1 MCRALT
7 LLSHLG
13 LALQSKG
20 PVPHRQA
27 VHNSD
32 IPQRAVPW
40 EHDSNACKSCWDVL
54 TSPAPPAKEAPHQP
68 RPIPISLVL
77 STDRSGKR
85 PAWLVYVWP
94 LSLQGP
100 RLLLCFAHRC
110 VPSTGDRDARHTL
123 SQACLWVKLV
133 CLDHQPWHMPCL
145 RGVGPLPLS
154 HGALS
159 SEF

>member
-54 TSPAPPAKEAPHQP
+54 TSPCHLLTSAPSHPHFTGSQH
-68 RPIPISLVL
+68 RPLWE
-77 STDRSGKR
+77 T
-85 PAWLVYVWP
+85 
-94 LSLQGP
+94 
-100 RLLLCFAHRC
+100 
-110 VPSTGDRDARHTL
+110 
-123 SQACLWVKLV
+123 ACLACVRV
-133 CLDHQPWHMPCL
+133 
-145 RGVGPLPLS
+145 VSLPT
-154 HGALS
+154 GT
-159 SEF
+159 